1 MDLEDGWVETK
12 NPEKKGAAEEE
23 GQILDLDDDG
33 DDQATKMQVINAPGT
48 GEEDDAVPDIDD
60 LDDDNLFAQPA
71 AQEEE
76 SKTGAMVKMISA
88 RKYDLSITYDFYT
101 QTPRLWL
108 TGYSENGTPLSQD
121 EIFEDIDAD
130 YAKKT
135 VTMESHP
142 HSGIKQASIHPCNH
156 AKVMKT
162 IIDTI
167 VSNGGEP

>member
-1 MDLEDGWVETK
+1 M
-12 NPEKKGAAEEE
+12 
-23 GQILDLDDDG
+23 
-33 DDQATKMQVINAPGT
+33 
-48 GEEDDAVPDIDD
+48 DD
-60 LDDDNLFAQPA
+60 LDNDDNMFA
-71 AQEEE
+71 EE
-76 SKTGAMVKMISA
+76 SKQPTGDGSSMVRRV

-108 TGYSENGTPLSQD
+108 TGYSEDGAPLNQK
-121 EIFEDIDAD
+121 EIFEDIAAD

-142 HSGIKQASIHPCNH
+142 NTGVKQASIHPCNH

-167 VSNGGEP
+167 MENGGEPKVEQCLFVFLKFISSVIPTINYDFTVDLELE